1 MRDGHRPGQAHP
13 GDNTPLSNT
22 IHAFPHTHI
31 SIQSIVDSTSNS
43 ELIEGQSP
51 ILHSLAI
58 SSYLA
63 YNVSWDPSSDGRVRR
78 KALALFNRNKGLLYC
93 SRHLTLAI
101 IELALNSTEC
111 EYEPIAQ
118 NVLVTLMMHAASNSA
133 PDLKLQFGAFLEN
146 ASHQS
151 RINALTLHVLNSR
164 PVLFFCDFFYALS
177 LLGHSAPAECQGS
190 VVPALRRA
198 IITARNDSVIKQVAS
213 CYLKLVGTEKC
224 TAEVAESLLSAA
236 RSTESTAV
244 AVALVHCHSDRAQPS
259 KPQPEKSSIKH
270 VPRFPVDVVAYSAAL
285 PSLFCRLPSAA
296 LRALSLQIID
306 QQAHASDAPFV
317 LNCLFSLPHFLLK
330 GFVFNTWTLLVRK
343 MQCPAALLPRIG
355 GSCNIFEISFG
366 DASGTASVADFTH
379 RTGIAAMLLPLR
391 WHCESASP
399 TSIFELASNYSDFGD
414 EGLFMLQ
421 NVLTHLVDGSNA
433 VSEFPAIARVL
444 VNLCIS
450 NHHVIEE
457 LIEVIKSCQSV
468 WSHVLQ
474 HLKLSQKTGVE
485 FHPVERR
492 LAEVLLS
499 CILSTESASIKR
511 GILSPETCS
520 LFVSWSQV
528 LGSYDLIVSL
538 WLEASLS
545 ECFIRSCDR
554 STCVLIL
561 RSFFSSA
568 SHADS
573 LRSMAKKFQLVA
585 ANVSESACSSRFTN
599 CCIESLLHT
608 MASTVDAPSQG
619 GHSPC
624 ITDSAA
630 TFLNVLIISHH
641 APFFEDSSHALI
653 ALEFILLGVQSSE
666 SSLGF
671 LSGQALTNLFRHQVV
686 DTLRPRIESLLSVC
700 VTQLFGL
707 FRQCEYTSAARI
719 VSAAL
724 GSTCSYLS
732 DLTSSILL
740 REVCVRSG
748 NTVPVDWNQLSCR
761 DTLSTIRLLLGA
773 QSFTS
778 CGSLCTLRF
787 MELWDDVSLA
797 LAMDCVSV
805 TLVNS
810 HQQLS
815 QNQLSISDSSGDD
828 EPEQDFVGKLHLFEL
843 RKKFRAISE
852 GLSLLSVCLKRCPCD
867 SVQISQDWLQR
878 IFADIMGLCC
888 NVDHVGATEAAAA
901 VLLQIFELRVVHLQ
915 ATSRMLLL
923 QTLARF
929 CATLSLEDSQLGEY
943 LKAVDKGV
951 AVPERSDSYGW
962 RRSSHVCL
970 PIVAC
975 LKALISS
982 HLLRLRDGTDV
993 FDAFIDAVIVQA
1005 KLNPASKSGIDCLNL
1020 LYFITNDHA
1029 MTSRVHSRRS
1039 EVLSVCFAAFSANS
1053 FNCQSATCLVI
1064 CNLTTKMYGVL
1075 FARKREYELRVSSL
1089 TTCDWAVLTSLS
1101 PDSAPGALIAL
1112 FTLFSMICGSDDEL
1126 LSLEPV
1132 ERSRSLVLACCR
1144 SPIAKL
1150 RFSASRALPRL
1161 VAPSATTALI
1171 RDLSFAIQ
1179 DAKRK
1184 QHWNHLHGLT
1194 LAAASLQESLR

>member
-1 MRDGHRPGQAHP
+1 MRDGHRPSQAHP
-13 GDNTPLSNT
+13 GHNTPISNT
-22 IHAFPHTHI
+22 IHVFPHTHI

-51 ILHSLAI
+51 SLHSLAT

-101 IELALNSTEC
+101 IELALNATEC
-111 EYEPIAQ
+111 EDEPIAQ

-133 PDLKLQFGAFLEN
+133 PDLELQFGAFLEN
-146 ASHQS
+146 ASHKS
-151 RINALTLHVLNSR
+151 RLNALTLHVLNSR
-164 PVLFFCDFFYALS
+164 SVPFFCDFFYALS
-177 LLGHSAPAECQGS
+177 LLGHSAPAECQAS
-190 VVPALRRA
+190 VVPALRCA
-198 IITARNDSVIKQVAS
+198 IMTARNDSVIKQAAS

-244 AVALVHCHSDRAQPS
+244 AVALVHCHSDRAQRS

-270 VPRFPVDVVAYSAAL
+270 APRFPVDVVAYSAAL
-285 PSLFCRLPSAA
+285 PSFFCRLPSAA

-306 QQAHASDAPFV
+306 QQAHSSDAPFV
-317 LNCLFSLPHFLLK
+317 LNCLLSLPHFLLK
-330 GFVFNTWTLLVRK
+330 GFVFNTWTLLLRK
-343 MQCPAALLPRIG
+343 MQCPAALRPQIG
-355 GSCNIFEISFG
+355 GSCNIIEISFG
-366 DASGTASVADFTH
+366 DAGGTASVADFSH

-391 WHCESASP
+391 WHCESACP
-399 TSIFELASNYSDFGD
+399 TSIFELASNYSDFSD

-421 NVLTHLVDGSNA
+421 NVLTHLADGSNA
-433 VSEFPAIARVL
+433 VLESPTIARVL

-450 NHHVIEE
+450 NHHAIEE

-468 WSHVLQ
+468 WLHVLQ
-474 HLKLSQKTGVE
+474 HLKLSQNTGVE
-485 FHPVERR
+485 FHPSERR

-499 CILSTESASIKR
+499 CILRTESASIKR

-520 LFVSWSQV
+520 LFVSWSEL
-528 LGSYDLIVSL
+528 LGSHDLIVSL

-554 STCVLIL
+554 STCVSTL

-573 LRSMAKKFQLVA
+573 LRSMAKKFQLVTSNA
-585 ANVSESACSSRFTN
+585 SESACCSRFTN

-608 MASTVDAPSQG
+608 MASTIDAPSQG
-619 GHSPC
+619 GLSPC

-630 TFLNVLIISHH
+630 TFLNVLISHH
-641 APFFEDSSHALI
+641 VPFFEDSSHALI

-666 SSLGF
+666 SSLGS
-671 LSGQALTNLFRHQVV
+671 LSGQALTNLFRHRVV
-686 DTLRPRIESLLSVC
+686 DMLRPRIESLLSVC
-700 VTQLFGL
+700 VSQLFGL

-724 GSTCSYLS
+724 GSTGSYLS
-732 DLTSSILL
+732 NLTSSILL

-748 NTVPVDWNQLSCR
+748 NEVPVNWNQLSCR

-787 MELWDDVSLA
+787 LEPWDDASLA

-852 GLSLLSVCLKRCPCD
+852 GLSLLSECLKRCPCD
-867 SVQISQDWLQR
+867 SVQISQDWLRR

-901 VLLQIFELRVVHLQ
+901 LLLQIFELRVVHLQ

-929 CATLSLEDSQLGEY
+929 SATLSLEDSQLCEY

-962 RRSSHVCL
+962 RRCSHVCL
-970 PIVAC
+970 PIVAS

-1029 MTSRVHSRRS
+1029 MICRVHSRRS
-1039 EVLSVCFAAFSANS
+1039 AVLSVCLAAFSANS

-1089 TTCDWAVLTSLS
+1089 TTCDWAVFTSLS

-1112 FTLFSMICGSDDEL
+1112 FTLFSMIRGSDDEL

-1194 LAAASLQESLR
+1194 LAAAALQESLR